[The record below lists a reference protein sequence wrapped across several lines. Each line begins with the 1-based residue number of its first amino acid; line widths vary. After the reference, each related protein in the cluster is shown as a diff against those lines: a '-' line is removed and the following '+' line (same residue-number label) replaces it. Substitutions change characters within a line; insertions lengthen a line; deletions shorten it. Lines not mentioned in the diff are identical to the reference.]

1 MLGADG
7 GSSYPLERKKQR
19 PREGFLT
26 FSDIMQEAGVSN
38 MAMALKQ
45 MVTCSLPP
53 CGYGNVRAI
62 TGEWLHPSPSL

>member
-1 MLGADG
+1 MGDLRIHWKGRNKG
-7 GSSYPLERKKQR
+7 PER
-19 PREGFLT
+19 GFLT

-53 CGYGNVRAI
+53 CGYWNVLAI
-62 TGEWLHPSPSL
+62 TGEWLYASPSL